1 MSNDALASSEES
13 PNHMIVW
20 LDLNIGKRED
30 YQRLKAAFSSTVD
43 PQCLNPIRLIDKDDE
58 EINRTLCFEQ
68 VNFEGVRF
76 LLAAFTNVERCVKF
90 LEENQDKRI
99 FLITSGQMGRVAVP
113 LIIKKCQNIFTDPV
127 TNESYSFIY
136 VFCHGI
142 DRNQDWMKDYFEYLA
157 PPFVFDKDLLVRMI
171 RDIADYFVVESKR
184 QMTANPPDYS
194 AAYNRLTW
202 ANTLYDRYKTIE
214 SDPLKKEFAEVS
226 NLLDEAETKIKSSRS
241 DD

>member
-1 MSNDALASSEES
+1 M
-13 PNHMIVW
+13 
-20 LDLNIGKRED
+20 R
-30 YQRLKAAFSSTVD
+30 
-43 PQCLNPIRLIDKDDE
+43 
-58 EINRTLCFEQ
+58 
-68 VNFEGVRF
+68 
-76 LLAAFTNVERCVKF
+76 
-90 LEENQDKRI
+90 
-99 FLITSGQMGRVAVP
+99 
-113 LIIKKCQNIFTDPV
+113 
-127 TNESYSFIY
+127 
-136 VFCHGI
+136 
-142 DRNQDWMKDYFEYLA
+142 DYFEYLA

-226 NLLDEAETKIKSSRS
+226 NLLDEAETKIKSSRP